1 MFLSSDDAKAI
12 ADKILA
18 RSNADACVVR
28 IDGGEDLSLRFARA
42 GATTNIATSEISLRV
57 SSHIGARIGS
67 VSTTRLDDDA
77 LEAARARSEE
87 IARMLPVDPDYVAP
101 LGPQTY
107 ETAARYDDNAASLRL
122 DALASEAAQVIAE
135 GARVGVDTFGCAS
148 SARRFETLAT
158 SNGLF
163 AYERRS
169 EIDLSATALTTASGG
184 VCVHSI
190 SAKSARRRTP
200 DSTSSNQPAPGKA
213 SWAPLDS
220 PSAATNRS
228 SPPHRNAP
236 TVSGSHHG
244 D

>member
-57 SSHIGARIGS
+57 SSHIGGRIGS

-122 DALASEAAQVIAE
+122 DALASEAAQRDR
-135 GARVGVDTFGCAS
+135 GRRAS
-148 SARRFETLAT
+148 SASTHSAARRARGASRRWRRATASSPMSAEAKSIFPPPRAT
-158 SNGLF
+158 SPTHGRAGPARMNSSARGSM
-163 AYERRS
+163 RR
-169 EIDLSATALTTASGG
+169 ALRGAPAGRPRMTPSP
-184 VCVHSI
+184 SI
-190 SAKSARRRTP
+190 S
-200 DSTSSNQPAPGKA
+200 NPAITR
-213 SWAPLDS
+213 SCWSRS
-220 PSAATNRS
+220 PS
-228 SPPHRNAP
+228 P
-236 TVSGSHHG
+236 TSHSGC
-244 D
+244 